1 MNKLYIILPCYNE
14 IEVLPHASKLL
25 LAKIRKLI
33 SDGAIDKD
41 SKLVFVNDGSKD
53 LTWDKIKELH
63 ELNKE
68 VIGINLAANRGQ
80 QYALI
85 AGIEYAAKY
94 ADMIVT
100 MDVDLQDD
108 INAIDKMIEKY
119 KQGVDIVFGVRDKRD
134 KDSFIKKFFALSY
147 YRVMK
152 MLGVDIVSNHAE
164 YRLMSKRVALA
175 LKEYRE
181 KNIFLRQIIKNL
193 GFNQDIV
200 YYDRDKRYAGE
211 TKYSTRKLFLLAFES
226 ITSFSIKPIRFIL
239 SLGFIFLGLSLII
252 FIYALISK
260 LNGVATS
267 GWASLILS
275 IWFIGGCQMIAIG
288 IIGEYIAKIYLETKN
303 RPRYDIESILD

>member
-134 KDSFIKKFFALSY
+134 
-147 YRVMK
+147 
-152 MLGVDIVSNHAE
+152 
-164 YRLMSKRVALA
+164 
-175 LKEYRE
+175 
-181 KNIFLRQIIKNL
+181 
-193 GFNQDIV
+193 
-200 YYDRDKRYAGE
+200 
-211 TKYSTRKLFLLAFES
+211 
-226 ITSFSIKPIRFIL
+226 
-239 SLGFIFLGLSLII
+239 
-252 FIYALISK
+252 
-260 LNGVATS
+260 
-267 GWASLILS
+267 
-275 IWFIGGCQMIAIG
+275 
-288 IIGEYIAKIYLETKN
+288 
-303 RPRYDIESILD
+303 